1 MERDR
6 LDKSVE
12 DLNRDKKDIPYFGES
27 LFQGEFRKNKKL
39 RYTPKYLINIGDIIS
54 VKLWGAYNYAGELR
68 VDSRGNIFIPKVGNI
83 ELLGVPNS
91 ELKRVIES
99 NVKRVFNS
107 NVFVYANL
115 NNYQPISI
123 FVTGRVSQNLVF
135 MMLL

>member
-1 MERDR
+1 MKILFILIFFFVSLFGIEID

-68 VDSRGNIFIPKVGNI
+68 G
-83 ELLGVPNS
+83 
-91 ELKRVIES
+91 
-99 NVKRVFNS
+99 
-107 NVFVYANL
+107 
-115 NNYQPISI
+115 
-123 FVTGRVSQNLVF
+123 
-135 MMLL
+135 